1 MVQEA
6 AESWGE
12 GKGRI
17 IQAGEAGYAKVLNG
31 SQGRGGTKKALG
43 VQSRA
48 EKGWGCGT
56 KGLDL
61 TPSLINYC
69 FCDVR

>member
-31 SQGRGGTKKALG
+31 GQVAGRYKEGIGCSE
-43 VQSRA
+43 QSR
-48 EKGWGCGT
+48 E
-56 KGLDL
+56 GLGLWDQGL
-61 TPSLINYC
+61 GFDP
-69 FCDVR
+69 